1 MASPVEVP
9 KVTKSNISQ
18 RLPRL
23 STSVWLILILA
34 LFLIAMVPLV
44 TGYIEQVS
52 EQAALQLQ
60 IDQVQSQINVLKAKA
75 ASTSTATTEAA
86 SMKTEMEAAKM
97 QYKSIGDNPEVAQIL
112 MALAWDYDITITSM
126 TVTQTTT
133 KVLGTD
139 YPVLSYSL
147 RVTGQVANFQNFLI
161 AAGKRLP
168 SCQFTG
174 VSINPATVEGELDT
188 ASMSILVYCSN

>member
-1 MASPVEVP
+1 VASPVEAP
-9 KVTKSNISQ
+9 KVSKSNISQ

-60 IDQVQSQINVLKAKA
+60 IDQVQSQVNALKAKA

-86 SMKTEMEAAKM
+86 RMKAEMEAAKS
-97 QYKSIGDNPEVAQIL
+97 QYKSVGDNPEVSQIL
-112 MALAWDYDITITSM
+112 MALAWDYDMTITSM
-126 TVTQTTT
+126 TVAQTTT

-161 AAGKRLP
+161 AAGTRLP

-174 VSINPATVEGELDT
+174 VTISPAIVEGELDT
-188 ASMSILVYCSN
+188 ASISILVYCSN

>member
-1 MASPVEVP
+1 VASSVEAP
-9 KVTKSNISQ
+9 KVTKSSISQ

-60 IDQVQSQINVLKAKA
+60 IDQVQSQINALKAKA

-86 SMKTEMEAAKM
+86 RMKAEMEAAKS
-97 QYKSIGDNPEVAQIL
+97 QDKSVSENPEVSQIL
-112 MALAWDYDITITSM
+112 MALAWDYDMTITSM

-161 AAGKRLP
+161 AAGNRLP
-168 SCQFTG
+168 SCQFAGIT
-174 VSINPATVEGELDT
+174 ITPASVEGELDT
-188 ASMSILVYCSN
+188 ASISILVYCSN

>member
-1 MASPVEVP
+1 VASPVEEP
-9 KVTKSNISQ
+9 KATRSNIFQ

-52 EQAALQLQ
+52 QQAAIQLQ
-60 IDQVQSQINVLKAKA
+60 INQVQSQIDALKIKM
-75 ASTSTATTEAA
+75 ASQSSATTEAA
-86 SMKTEMEAAKM
+86 RMKADLETAKLH
-97 QYKSIGDNPEVAQIL
+97 YKNIGDNAEVSQVL
-112 MALAWDYDITITSM
+112 MGMAWDYDITITGM
-126 TVTQTTT
+126 TVSQSTN

-139 YPVLSYSL
+139 YLVLNYSL
-147 RVTGQVANFQNFLI
+147 SMTGQVANFQNFLI
-161 AAGKRLP
+161 AAGQKLP

-174 VSINPATVEGELDT
+174 ITINPAAVEGELDNAT
-188 ASMSILVYCSN
+188 INLQVYCNN